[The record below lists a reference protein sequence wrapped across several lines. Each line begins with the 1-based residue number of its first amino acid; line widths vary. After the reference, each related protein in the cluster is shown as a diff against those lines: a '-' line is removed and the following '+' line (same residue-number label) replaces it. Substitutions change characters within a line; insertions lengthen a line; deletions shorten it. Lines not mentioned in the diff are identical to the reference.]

1 MAKDYGTTLNLPSTT
16 FAMRAEL
23 PKREPQMLE
32 YWNGLDLYGRLLKQS
47 AGKPTFVLHD
57 GPPFSNGNI
66 HMGTAMNKILK
77 DFINKSKTMMGFH
90 VPYVPG

>member
-1 MAKDYGTTLNLPSTT
+1 MAKDYSASLNLPNTT

-23 PKREPQMLE
+23 PKREPLMLD
-32 YWNGLDLYGRLLKQS
+32 YWREIGLYDLMQKGG

-66 HMGTAMNKILK
+66 HMGTALNKILK
-77 DFINKSKTMMGFH
+77 DFINKSRTMMGYR
-90 VPYVPG
+90 VPFIPG